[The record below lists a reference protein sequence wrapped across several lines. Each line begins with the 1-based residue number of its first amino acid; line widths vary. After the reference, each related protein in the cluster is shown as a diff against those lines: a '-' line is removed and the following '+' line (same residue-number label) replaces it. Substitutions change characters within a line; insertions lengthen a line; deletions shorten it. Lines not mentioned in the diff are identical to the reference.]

1 MSELTVVGVP
11 PGASTS
17 TVTWRTRTCA
27 THRSTSFILTI
38 LPETVYSVS
47 LKTIVNLNE
56 ADLTDSL
63 RESVIYDILIIGGG
77 PAGISMAVEARFA
90 GIPTERVLVIEKAD
104 RPCWSIR
111 SHYPDNK
118 IVTANYKGY
127 RDIIHDGVMRI
138 PDLSKPETIRY
149 IHEAIYEN
157 DLNIR
162 FGETSKAIQRK
173 KNGGFRVTTD
183 KAEYN
188 CRVCII
194 AIGILG
200 KPNRP
205 GYRLPRTLKGR
216 IHFEDPSFPITDSKI
231 LIVGGGDT
239 AAERAIHLRRLGN
252 DVTISYRGSEFHR
265 MNNENREMTQRMEQD
280 GELTIW
286 RNSNLIGLER
296 DGGRA
301 RVSYSGDTASH
312 ETFDHIFYCLGGST
326 PTAFLKNLGIEFDG
340 ELPLMKDGFETS
352 IPGLFLAGDLT
363 AGKDGGSINWAFAT
377 SRKAMQRIAGN
388 YLADV
393 AAG

>member
-1 MSELTVVGVP
+1 M
-11 PGASTS
+11 
-17 TVTWRTRTCA
+17 
-27 THRSTSFILTI
+27 I
-38 LPETVYSVS
+38 YSDS
-47 LKTIVNLNE
+47 LKTIVNLKR
-56 ADLTDSL
+56 AASAGAS
-63 RESVIYDILIIGGG
+63 RASMAYDIVIIGGG

-90 GIPTERVLVIEKAD
+90 GIPTERVLIIEKAD

-111 SHYPDNK
+111 NHYPDNK

-127 RDIIHDGVMRI
+127 RNVIHDGVMRI
-138 PDLSKPETIRY
+138 PDLTKPETIRY

-162 FGETSKAIQRK
+162 SGETVQSVNPTE
-173 KNGGFRVTTD
+173 NGDFCVTTD
-183 KAEYN
+183 RQEYE
-188 CRVCII
+188 CRVCIV

-205 GYRLPRTLKGR
+205 DYRLPRTLKGR

-239 AAERAIHLRRLGN
+239 AAERAIQLKRLGN
-252 DVTISYRGSEFHR
+252 DVTVSYRGTEFRR
-265 MNNENREMTQRMEQD
+265 MNDENLKSIIGLEKT

-286 RNSNLIGLER
+286 RKSNISGMER
-296 DGGRA
+296 DGGRP
-301 RVSYSGDTASH
+301 RLHFTADEH
-312 ETFDHIFYCLGGST
+312 PPATFDHIFYCLGGST

-377 SRKAMQRIAGN
+377 SRRAMQKIAGN

-393 AAG
+393 AAGG